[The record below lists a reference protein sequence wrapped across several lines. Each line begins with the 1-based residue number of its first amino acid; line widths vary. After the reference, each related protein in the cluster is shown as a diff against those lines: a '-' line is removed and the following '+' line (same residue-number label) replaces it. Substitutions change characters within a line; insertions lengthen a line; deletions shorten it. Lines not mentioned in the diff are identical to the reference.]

1 MSIWI
6 HMGVSGRGDD
16 ASSCIG
22 INQRVGFSFSFFQ
35 SFFSFLFLL
44 IRGVENEIKFR
55 WGSHIFSQNLSQTF
69 HVLFLEREIWVTMRI
84 CHVEGLKASLWV
96 RVGFA
101 NDV

>member
-1 MSIWI
+1 MRSSSA
-6 HMGVSGRGDD
+6 GVLT
-16 ASSCIG
+16 
-22 INQRVGFSFSFFQ
+22 SFHRTFH
-35 SFFSFLFLL
+35 
-44 IRGVENEIKFR
+44 R
-55 WGSHIFSQNLSQTF
+55 TF